1 MNPAVIPTV
10 IVTFDL
16 ESRDYYNSQYFYN
29 LFNEKVNSGY
39 IGSYAVTSLGFA
51 YRVIVGK
58 CPSLLNPSL
67 MRSSCGCGDVGY
79 KMVKVI
85 VSSEMSSPWCCF
97 VAFSF
102 SRNSTRV

>member
-58 CPSLLNPSL
+58 CPSPSSILL
-67 MRSSCGCGDVGY
+67 SCAARVGAAMLDI
-79 KMVKVI
+79 KWLK
-85 VSSEMSSPWCCF
+85 
-97 VAFSF
+97 
-102 SRNSTRV
+102 